1 MAHELGHFGDGAG
14 WEQEGVMAGVMTA
27 RERLL
32 RLLFR
37 DGAKHRDIKFM
48 RGDDLDV
55 SQDAFCDAAAATLLR
70 QQTDRLKPITELPR
84 SNSRTNIDKL
94 VETL

>member
-1 MAHELGHFGDGAG
+1 MAAI
-14 WEQEGVMAGVMTA
+14 VTA
-27 RERLL
+27 RERLM

-37 DGAKHRDIKFM
+37 RNGVTHRDIKFM

-70 QQTDRLKPITELPR
+70 KQTDRLKPMTELPR
-84 SNSRTNIDKL
+84 SNSRTDIDKL
-94 VETL
+94 VRTLC